1 MAVLHIL
8 SLSMMLSLYKML
20 QTSYFFCF
28 ETLNIGTS
36 GFILNLL
43 CKMWDAFPDIMDAVP
58 LF

>member
-20 QTSYFFCF
+20 QTAFFFCF
-28 ETLNIGTS
+28 ETLNPEVPI
-36 GFILNLL
+36 FILNLL
-43 CKMWDAFPDIMDAVP
+43 CKMCDAFPDIMDAVP